1 MSRSRIDPA
10 VVDEAAQWM
19 ALLQSGQ
26 MSAVQAEAFA
36 AWRSADPEHEQVIG
50 LMGGGFAALQHNAL
64 RQLSRD
70 SLLHSLNAPS
80 SRRRFIG
87 SSLGLLGAALATG
100 LLGRQLDWWPPAGA
114 LYTGVGERRSL
125 TLDDGSALLL
135 DAQTR
140 VLAHFDQAQ
149 RHLELCSGELQVDV
163 ARDPSRPF
171 VVQTEHG
178 RMRALGTRF
187 LVRRDEASTQ
197 LVMLHSQVEVLT
209 ANGTRQVATAG
220 QSLRFDGQGLL
231 ALEAAKGYESAWTR
245 GLLEARDRP
254 LGEIVEQLR
263 RYRRGILRVD
273 PEVAGLRL
281 SGLYPLDESDRT
293 LQLLERSLPIRV
305 RYHSP
310 YWVSIEPRQGGL

>member
-1 MSRSRIDPA
+1 MSRPRGEQA
-10 VVDEAAQWM
+10 VVDEAAQWL

-26 MSAVQAEAFA
+26 MSEPEREAFA
-36 AWRSADPEHEQVIG
+36 AWRAADPHHEQVIG
-50 LMGGGFAALQHNAL
+50 LMSGGIAALHHNAL
-64 RQLSRD
+64 RQLSRQ
-70 SLLHSLNAPS
+70 SLLHALDAPS

-87 SSLGLLGAALATG
+87 NSLGVLGVALAAG
-100 LLGRQLDWWPPAGA
+100 LLGRQLDLLPPAGA

-125 TLDDGSALLL
+125 TLDDGSALVL
-135 DAQTR
+135 DARTR

-149 RHLELCSGELQVDV
+149 RCLELCSGELQVEV
-163 ARDPSRPF
+163 AKDPSRPF
-171 VVQTEHG
+171 VVQTTHG

-187 LVRRDEASTQ
+187 MVRREEATTQ

-209 ANGTRQVATAG
+209 ANGTRQIATAG

-231 ALEAAKGYESAWTR
+231 AVEAAKGHENAWTQ

-273 PEVAGLRL
+273 PQIAGLRL
-281 SGLYPLDESDRT
+281 SGLYPLDDSDRT

-305 RYHSP
+305 HYHSP
-310 YWVSIEPRQGGL
+310 YWVSVEPR